1 LLHLLHPLE
10 DQTREF
16 WNMSETKTNQ
26 VIMSDSAHAKLVA
39 GVKELETL
47 TGVSIPIG
55 EVLDSLVHVHISNY
69 VSEYPDRAHE
79 IAMYRERVQEL
90 EGNGY
95 RAIERE

>member
-1 LLHLLHPLE
+1 MPPLLPLLE

-47 TGVSIPIG
+47 TGVSIPRG
-55 EVLDSLVHVHISNY
+55 EVLDSLVHVHISSY
-69 VSEYPDRAHE
+69 VSEYLNRAHE
-79 IAMYRERVQEL
+79 IAMLKERVEEL
-90 EGNGY
+90 EENGY
-95 RAIERE
+95 RAIEKD